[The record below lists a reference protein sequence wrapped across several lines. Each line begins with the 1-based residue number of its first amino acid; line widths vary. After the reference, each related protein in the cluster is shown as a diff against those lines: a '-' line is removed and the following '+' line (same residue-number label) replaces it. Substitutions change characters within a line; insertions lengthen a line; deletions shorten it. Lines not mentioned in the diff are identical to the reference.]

1 MKRFS
6 KIIAVLLLSLNGI
19 SAIFGGWNLI
29 LDPTGRTIQMPLD
42 WLQDSPFNN
51 FFIPGIILFTVNGFF
66 NVFTAVLAIKNT
78 RGYELFILSA
88 GIMLAIWLTVQII
101 IIKLFYPPLHLTFYL
116 IAFMMIICGIILRK
130 KRTYTDY

>member
-19 SAIFGGWNLI
+19 SAIFGGWNLM

-66 NVFTAVLAIKNT
+66 NIFTAVLAIKNT

>member
-19 SAIFGGWNLI
+19 SAIFGGWNLM

-42 WLQDSPFNN
+42 WVQDSPFNN

>member
-19 SAIFGGWNLI
+19 SAIFGGWNLM

-78 RGYELFILSA
+78 RGYELFLLSA

>member
-1 MKRFS
+1 M
-6 KIIAVLLLSLNGI
+6 
-19 SAIFGGWNLI
+19 

>member
-19 SAIFGGWNLI
+19 SAIFGGWNLM